1 MRWQGSDY
9 HRKKITKMT
18 IRAFALRQRDS
29 ELIRFLFTLVVRPLS
44 TRLIPSLR
52 KNVESSP
59 SQENCPVDQET
70 PSFVEFK
77 EQFARPSPCMKKPG
91 RQQNRHVEPNDE
103 KQGTKT
109 VCSIDLVVSSLHS
122 LANKNKQKN
131 THTEHGPGNEVW
143 IIISK
148 CSFCS
153 WTSSFISPSDL
164 KLLL

>member
-1 MRWQGSDY
+1 
-9 HRKKITKMT
+9 MT

-29 ELIRFLFTLVVRPLS
+29 ELICFLFTLVVRPLS

-91 RQQNRHVEPNDE
+91 RQPNRHVEPNDE

-122 LANKNKQKN
+122 LTNKKQTKKTRIRN
-131 THTEHGPGNEVW
+131 MAQGTKFE
-143 IIISK
+143 
-148 CSFCS
+148 
-153 WTSSFISPSDL
+153 
-164 KLLL
+164 LLYRNVVFARELLVLLVRLT